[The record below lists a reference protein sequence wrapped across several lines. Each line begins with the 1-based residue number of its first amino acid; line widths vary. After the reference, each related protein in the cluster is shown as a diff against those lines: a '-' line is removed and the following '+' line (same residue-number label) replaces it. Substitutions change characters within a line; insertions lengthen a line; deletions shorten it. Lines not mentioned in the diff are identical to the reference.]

1 MDAWHLD
8 PTLLS
13 DLYNSLDQF
22 AEANR
27 ITVPP
32 RTSKSRLHR
41 EDIGS
46 LISGQNKEFNSNV
59 QSLIYIMT
67 NRFCRKISPD
77 TNWFLSSIGDEL
89 MEELP
94 LDLLQSITGI
104 LRR

>member
-22 AEANR
+22 AGANR
-27 ITVPP
+27 ITLPP

-46 LISGQNKEFNSNV
+46 LISGRN
-59 QSLIYIMT
+59 
-67 NRFCRKISPD
+67 
-77 TNWFLSSIGDEL
+77 
-89 MEELP
+89 
-94 LDLLQSITGI
+94 
-104 LRR
+104 

>member
-1 MDAWHLD
+1 MERVASAPVGLGKKNFAKATETKNFGVFRVLIMDAWHLD

-46 LISGQNKEFNSNV
+46 LISGRN
-59 QSLIYIMT
+59 
-67 NRFCRKISPD
+67 
-77 TNWFLSSIGDEL
+77 
-89 MEELP
+89 
-94 LDLLQSITGI
+94 
-104 LRR
+104 